1 MQERSRTMQYLC
13 TLNTLKGLLNQA
25 EFLFK
30 IGTICTLVERNKNS
44 KGGNIK
50 YLYDH
55 FVPIKMI
62 GICTVDVMSS

>member
-1 MQERSRTMQYLC
+1 MQERTRTMQYLC
-13 TLNTLKGLLNQA
+13 TLNTLKGLLKQA

-30 IGTICTLVERNKNS
+30 IGTICTLERNKNS

-55 FVPIKMI
+55 FVPIKI